1 MLRLEIYEDF
11 LSALLP
17 DVFRVASRRMIAQPA
32 VSKTRR
38 WTSDN
43 K

>member
-17 DVFRVASRRMIAQPA
+17 DVFRVASHDY
-32 VSKTRR
+32 T
-38 WTSDN
+38 TSSLEN
-43 K
+43 SPVNFKQ